1 MWLSIIPE
9 ISGFNT
15 TIVLVLLILGI
26 ILALIA
32 YFTGELT
39 AGMVIVL
46 GFTIY
51 FAREGF
57 IYGWV
62 FWLIAMIVSFWIGF
76 KLIGYMLSSNSNSNS
91 GGDIT

>member
-9 ISGFNT
+9 ISGYNT
-15 TIVLVLLILGI
+15 TIVWVLLILGM
-26 ILALIA
+26 ILALIT

-39 AGMVIVL
+39 ASMVILL

-51 FAREGF
+51 LAREEF

-62 FWLIAMIVSFWIGF
+62 FWLIVTIVSFWLGF
-76 KLIGYMLSSNSNSNS
+76 KLVGYMLSSNS
-91 GGDIT
+91 GGDMNVN